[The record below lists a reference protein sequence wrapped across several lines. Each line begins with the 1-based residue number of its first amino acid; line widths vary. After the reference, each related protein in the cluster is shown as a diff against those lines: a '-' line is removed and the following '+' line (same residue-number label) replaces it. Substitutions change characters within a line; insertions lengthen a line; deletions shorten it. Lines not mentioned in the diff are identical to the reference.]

1 MPDVISAAKVFD
13 KEEEDSIL
21 RGYEDVLNR
30 NLAAFGLDIETVIG
44 DGDCAFRSL
53 TKQINRISRED
64 EKFKEHLKSL
74 GLLKSEEE
82 DTFQLRQLFADK
94 IAEGDEELLAFLTL
108 EDNDGDIQAK
118 ANEFQTS
125 GVYDKMLGDLI
136 MKTCA
141 EVLQIT
147 IVLVTS
153 NESVPWLLFVP
164 DQFSS
169 GESVFVA
176 FHFYGAGHY
185 DSTRKAEEGK
195 RPSHNSKANS

>member
-1 MPDVISAAKVFD
+1 MSDVISAARVFD
-13 KEEEDSIL
+13 KEEEESIL

-30 NLAAFGLDIETVIG
+30 NLAAFGLEIETIIG

-53 TKQINRISRED
+53 TKQIARISRED

-74 GLLKSEEE
+74 GLLKSEDE

-94 IAEGDEELLAFLTL
+94 IAEGDEELLAFLPL
-108 EDNDGDIQAK
+108 EDNNGDIQVK
-118 ANEFQTS
+118 ANEFRTS

-153 NESVPWLLFVP
+153 NESV
-164 DQFSS
+164 
-169 GESVFVA
+169 FVA

-185 DSTRKAEEGK
+185 NSTRRAEEGK
-195 RPSHNSKANS
+195 RPSHNTKANSSTP